1 MISMAEQGAS
11 ARLSDLVANR
21 RAELRLS
28 LVKLADR
35 CIDPDTGVQE
45 WKSGRLYRLEK
56 RLPVERLT
64 PEQIRALAAGLGLPA
79 RDVQDAAGEQ
89 FFGVETV
96 EDPRSERIRI
106 LAHRAGDIS
115 MEDLE
120 RLIAIAET
128 FPVNP
133 DESAKR
139 SS

>member
-11 ARLSDLVANR
+11 TRLSDLVADR

-64 PEQIRALAAGLGLPA
+64 PEQIRALANGLDLPT
-79 RDVQDAAGEQ
+79 REVQDAAGEQ
-89 FFGVETV
+89 FFGVQTV
-96 EDPRSERIRI
+96 EDSREERKRL
-106 LAHRAGDIS
+106 LAARADSIS
-115 MEDLE
+115 MADLD
-120 RLIAIAET
+120 RLLAIAET

-133 DESAKR
+133 DERPRKAE
-139 SS
+139 